1 MMSGAV
7 VCTLVFAWN
16 RVQSFLYCSRRKRC
30 KQTQF
35 LTLVSNHETVLREQR
50 ASPARAG
57 PAARANPARANPA
70 QPEPA
75 QPQPAQPDCP
85 PLTFQHSAGT
95 AHPTPAQPS
104 PPQPSPA
111 QPSPA
116 QPTRY
121 LASQGGAA
129 QGTCHSIRSDLI
141 KELRTG
147 PGILDQSGAA
157 RGSS

>member
-1 MMSGAV
+1 MTSYSTKAV
-7 VCTLVFAWN
+7 VEPVGTASSGL
-16 RVQSFLYCSRRKRC
+16 KC
-30 KQTQF
+30 K
-35 LTLVSNHETVLREQR
+35 SNSVATPSEAQKKSDCLGFSREQR

-141 KELRTG
+141 EELRTG

-157 RGSS
+157 QGSS

>member
-1 MMSGAV
+1 MFCFVLVRFFENRKDLPGQTSGHRD
-7 VCTLVFAWN
+7 CLGF
-16 RVQSFLYCSRRKRC
+16 S
-30 KQTQF
+30 
-35 LTLVSNHETVLREQR
+35 REQR

-95 AHPTPAQPS
+95 AHPTPAQPA
-104 PPQPSPA
+104 PAQPSPA

-157 RGSS
+157 QGSS